1 MEFSESVYEKF
12 NNYLSSY
19 LIQGWKQDKHYI
31 KSVEVEPKKMVV
43 LVDIHESYYPLEK
56 YYFSTIHAIP
66 LLYQFGIFFSCW
78 ESGFSEKTGDIYL
91 RSLDIQTPKMI
102 QKTEDIKFELNLVK
116 KRKLKEW
123 FFYIVDFNIDDN
135 AFTGKMQYAVPL
147 PKIVD

>member
-1 MEFSESVYEKF
+1 MEFSESVYERF
-12 NNYLSSY
+12 NKYLSSY
-19 LIQGWKQDKHYI
+19 LIQGWKQDKFYI
-31 KSVEVEPKKMVV
+31 KSVEVESKKMVV
-43 LVDIHESYYPLEK
+43 LVDIHESYLPYLSSLP
-56 YYFSTIHAIP
+56 AIP

-91 RSLDIQTPKMI
+91 RSLDIETPRMI